1 MRIFE
6 AFGLGSCWEQLSIV
20 TGVIQVLFDLYILK
34 DFVGM
39 SRIVRSHSTV
49 KFGLPIYKQG
59 LDQQRF
65 CKLKTHPCSQN
76 FV

>member
-6 AFGLGSCWEQLSIV
+6 AFGLGICWLV

-39 SRIVRSHSTV
+39 SRIQVTFHSEVWTTN
-49 KFGLPIYKQG
+49 I
-59 LDQQRF
+59 
-65 CKLKTHPCSQN
+65 
-76 FV
+76 

>member
-6 AFGLGSCWEQLSIV
+6 AFGLGICWEQLLIV

-39 SRIVRSHSTV
+39 SRIQVTFHSEVWTT
-49 KFGLPIYKQG
+49 KYI
-59 LDQQRF
+59 
-65 CKLKTHPCSQN
+65 
-76 FV
+76 